1 MFIYEKRLQYP
12 VKIKNPNPKLAAAII
27 SQYGG
32 PDGELGASL
41 RYLSQRFS
49 MPYPELKGL
58 LTDIGTEELGHLE
71 MIGAIV
77 HQLTRNLTD
86 EQIRTAGFDAYFVDH
101 TTGVYPTAASG
112 APWSAA
118 TMQVTGDMIAD
129 LTEDLAAEQKARVT
143 YDNILRLSDDPDVSD
158 AIRFLREREIV
169 HFQRFGEANHTDLS
183 RFYPLWAAAYR
194 GYWHRN
200 SIFQNVGMTANSVT
214 PIPQIYRYVSH
225 CEPASAPAHHHRCD
239 TPAASQGVCDTP
251 DALPSFRTNCDL
263 CSSPAV
269 SLP

>member
-118 TMQVTGDMIAD
+118 TIQVTGDMIAD

-194 GYWHRN
+194 GYLRHN